1 MEIIELTQNIRNKLA
16 NYRYAHKNIIVSKH
30 INAIDIA
37 VSLVEYAIED
47 KRPIG
52 SSEENWFEATYQI
65 DYLLSGSD
73 WEDLSDM
80 YSQLVTEVKKRNYFR
95 R

>member
-1 MEIIELTQNIRNKLA
+1 MEVIKLMHKLRNRLSD
-16 NYRYAHKNIIVSKH
+16 YRYARKDAVVSKH

-52 SSEENWFEATYQI
+52 LNEQNWFEASYYVGYVL
-65 DYLLSGSD
+65 DGSE
-73 WEDLSDM
+73 WEDLSDL
-80 YSQLVTEVKKRNYFR
+80 YSQLVTEVKKLNYFR
-95 R
+95 